1 MKSNPTY
8 LLALAGLA
16 SLGANDYK
24 EAGTPRKRI
33 QRSGPSP
40 EELEK
45 AERER
50 NIKRGL
56 TGFVYGIENPVI
68 IWARDQKNA
77 DRKARNKGLIN

>member
-1 MKSNPTY
+1 MKSNLTY

-16 SLGANDYK
+16 TLGANDYN
-24 EAGTPRKRI
+24 EYGTPIKRI

-56 TGFVYGIENPVI
+56 KPFKYGLEI
-68 IWARDQKNA
+68 IWSRDQKNA